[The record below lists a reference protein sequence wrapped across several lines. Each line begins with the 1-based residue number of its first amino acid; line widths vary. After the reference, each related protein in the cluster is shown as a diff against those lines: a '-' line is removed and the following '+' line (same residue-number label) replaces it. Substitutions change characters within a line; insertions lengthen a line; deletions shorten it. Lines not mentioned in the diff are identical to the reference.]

1 MKQVAAPD
9 KGLLGGDRD
18 ENPRGIGLLSLIR
31 EDLRT
36 HDDNLLAP
44 GFWALCAHRLGNA
57 RMRVK
62 PAALRAPLSAAYQV
76 AFHGVIALWGI
87 DLPYN
92 VRVGRRLRIEHHG
105 CLMVGARAIGDDVI
119 IRHSVTMG
127 LQHRHA
133 SEFPTIGDG
142 VEIGPGACIVGG
154 IHIGDGA
161 YIGPNSVVA
170 RDVRPGTAVI
180 GIPPRPVDLTTLA
193 LPASAAPASRGPAS
207 AILELAPPASALV
220 ALPAS
225 GAAAQPESSEGGPAR
240 APASQVQPAALL
252 SA

>member
-1 MKQVAAPD
+1 MKHVTAPG
-9 KGLLGGDRD
+9 KALLPGDRD
-18 ENPRGIGLLSLIR
+18 ENPRGIGLLALIR

-62 PAALRAPLSAAYQV
+62 PSVLRAPLSAAYQV

-105 CLMVGARAIGDDVI
+105 CLMVGAHSIGDDVI

-133 SEFPTIGDG
+133 SEFPTIGDR

-180 GIPPRPVDLTTLA
+180 GIPPRPVDLATLA
-193 LPASAAPASRGPAS
+193 LPAPISGGPAS
-207 AILELAPPASALV
+207 TLLDWTPPASATI
-220 ALPAS
+220 ALPAA
-225 GAAAQPESSEGGPAR
+225 GAATARSDANDGPAE
-240 APASQVQPAALL
+240 APASQVQPRELL

>member
-1 MKQVAAPD
+1 MTQVSASD
-9 KGLLGGDRD
+9 KSLLSGDRD

-62 PAALRAPLSAAYQV
+62 PAALRAPLSVAYQV

-105 CLMVGARAIGDDVI
+105 CLMVGARSIGDDVI

-133 SEFPTIGDG
+133 SQFPTIGDR

-170 RDVRPGTAVI
+170 RDMRPGTAVI
-180 GIPPRPVDLTTLA
+180 GIPPRAVDLATLA
-193 LPASAAPASRGPAS
+193 LPPLSTVLPSTVLASAWADA
-207 AILELAPPASALV
+207 APPASAMLPV
-220 ALPAS
+220 AG
-225 GAAAQPESSEGGPAR
+225 GAAAGLPDAADGK
-240 APASQVQPAALL
+240 APASQAQPRELL

>member
-1 MKQVAAPD
+1 MTQAPVSERA
-9 KGLLGGDRD
+9 LMGGERN
-18 ENPRGIGLLSLIR
+18 ENPHGIGLFSLIR

-36 HDDNLLAP
+36 HDDSLLAP

-57 RMRVK
+57 RMSVR
-62 PAALRAPLSAAYQV
+62 PGALRAPLSLAYQV

-105 CLMVGARAIGDDVI
+105 CLMIGAREIGDDVI

-133 SEFPTIGDG
+133 TDFPTIGDR

-154 IHIGDGA
+154 VHIGDDA

-170 RDVRPGTAVI
+170 RDVRAGAAVM
-180 GIPPRPVDLTTLA
+180 GIPPRPVDLAQFETNRSA
-193 LPASAAPASRGPAS
+193 SPAGEAVTDEPSSNDGAPVSMVIEKRRSPSRKSA
-207 AILELAPPASALV
+207 
-220 ALPAS
+220 
-225 GAAAQPESSEGGPAR
+225 
-240 APASQVQPAALL
+240 
-252 SA
+252 

>member
-1 MKQVAAPD
+1 MTQPKASTKALAP
-9 KGLLGGDRD
+9 GDRD
-18 ENPRGIGLLSLIR
+18 ENPSGIGLLALIR

-62 PAALRAPLSAAYQV
+62 SAPLRAPLSAAYQV

-92 VRVGRRLRIEHHG
+92 VRVGRRLRIERHG
-105 CLMVGARAIGDDVI
+105 CLLLGARAIGDDVI

-127 LQHRHA
+127 LSNRHG
-133 SEFPTIGDG
+133 SEFPTIGNR
-142 VEIGPGACIVGG
+142 VEVGPGACIVGG
-154 IHIGDGA
+154 IHVGDDA
-161 YIGPNSVVA
+161 YIGPNSVVG

-180 GIPPRPVDLTTLA
+180 GIPPRAIDLATLA
-193 LPASAAPASRGPAS
+193 LPAPSVPAL
-207 AILELAPPASALV
+207 LEPPV
-220 ALPAS
+220 
-225 GAAAQPESSEGGPAR
+225 
-240 APASQVQPAALL
+240 SQVMAVKAPSDPPRERSLM